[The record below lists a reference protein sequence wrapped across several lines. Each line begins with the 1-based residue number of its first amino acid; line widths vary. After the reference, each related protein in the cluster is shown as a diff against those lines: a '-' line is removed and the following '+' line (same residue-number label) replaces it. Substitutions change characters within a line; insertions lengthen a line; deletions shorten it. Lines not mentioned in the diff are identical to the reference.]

1 VSASSINRAANDP
14 QLQARVLALS
24 QKELMYNNNL
34 RNTVYGKQLLQGF
47 NPNVMALMWPLAANQ
62 ETQYEN
68 ALKAGRGA
76 PGFDTDIITD
86 DAILSAVISF
96 WPPDPEPPTAPG
108 TQAAPALVIPPE
120 AT

>member
-1 VSASSINRAANDP
+1 MSASSINRAANDP

-24 QKELMYNNNL
+24 QKELMYNTNL

-62 ETQYEN
+62 ETQYEA
-68 ALKAGRGA
+68 ALQAGRGA
-76 PGFDTDIITD
+76 PGHDSDIITD

-96 WPPDPEPPTAPG
+96 WPPDPEPVVMATTVPTPS
-108 TQAAPALVIPPE
+108 LVVPPE
-120 AT
+120 DT